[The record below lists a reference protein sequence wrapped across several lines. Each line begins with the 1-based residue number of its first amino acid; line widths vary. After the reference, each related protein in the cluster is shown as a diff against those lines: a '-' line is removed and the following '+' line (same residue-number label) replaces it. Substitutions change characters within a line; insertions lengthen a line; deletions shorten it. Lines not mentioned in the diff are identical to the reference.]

1 MRRLVGDTF
10 WSPVVTFRVLSVFR
24 LLAFVVPV
32 VVASCTPAPN
42 SPRQAER
49 FPLSTQSLAT
59 PAAEPIPIDFGAF
72 PDPPMRPLGAV
83 TIGLLL
89 PMSDARDNVRNLAS
103 DLFNAAQ
110 LAVFDAGQGEIVL
123 RLHDTKGTPEG
134 AAYAAKAAIA
144 AQADIL
150 VGPLF
155 STSVAAIAP
164 LLVGRNIPALA
175 FSNDRSA
182 RADQVWLLG
191 FMPEQN
197 IDRVVVET
205 ISQGLTRFGVL
216 VPEGRYGEAMLA
228 QVSARI
234 TRFGG
239 EVVQAESYPEDAK
252 GMFDPVR
259 RLAHFERRK
268 QAHADE
274 LARLTSEARRLA
286 PANTADAELFT
297 ALGSIAP
304 ELVSAHETLKRVE
317 TLGEIPYDVVFVP
330 EGGLALRKLAPLLP
344 YFDIDPKLVKFIGTG
359 LWDDPSL
366 SQEPPLHGGWYA
378 APDRK
383 LWAGYQSRYEL
394 LFARPAPRLSSI
406 AYDAVSLAARLAVM
420 NKSAPFARTL
430 LTDPNGFAGLD
441 GILRLTEDGLSERG
455 LAVQEITAKA
465 PRTVSP
471 APRSFVEHDRR
482 MRAALALAESLQDAM
497 PPEGAINR
505 VTQQ

>member
-1 MRRLVGDTF
+1 M
-10 WSPVVTFRVLSVFR
+10 TFRVLPVLK
-24 LLAFVVPV
+24 LLALMVPV
-32 VVASCTPAPN
+32 VAASCAPPPNN
-42 SPRQAER
+42 SRQAER
-49 FPLSTQSLAT
+49 FPLSTQSR
-59 PAAEPIPIDFGAF
+59 AALNVDPIPIDFAAF
-72 PDPPMRPLGAV
+72 PDPPTRPLGAV
-83 TIGLLL
+83 TISLLL
-89 PMSDARDNVRNLAS
+89 PMSDARDHVRRVAS

-110 LAVFDAGQGEIVL
+110 LAVFDAGQSNIVL
-123 RLHDTKGTPEG
+123 RLHDTNGTPDG

-155 STSVAAIAP
+155 STSVAAVAP
-164 LLVGRNIPALA
+164 LLAGRNIPALA
-175 FSNDRSA
+175 FSNDRA
-182 RADQVWLLG
+182 VRADHVWLLG

-216 VPEGRYGEAMLA
+216 VPEGPYGDAMLA
-228 QVSARI
+228 QVTARI

-239 EVVQAESYPEDAK
+239 EVVQSEAYPEDAK

-286 PANTADAELFT
+286 PANTQDAELFT
-297 ALGSIAP
+297 ALAAIAP

-378 APDRK
+378 APDRQ
-383 LWAGYQSRYEL
+383 LWDGYQSRYEQ
-394 LFARPAPRLSSI
+394 LFVRPAPRLSSI
-406 AYDAVSLAARLAVM
+406 AYDAVSLATRLAIM
-420 NKSAPFARTL
+420 NKSDPFARPL
-430 LTDPNGFAGLD
+430 LTDPNGFSGLD
-441 GILRLTEDGLSERG
+441 GILRLTQDGLSERG
-455 LAVQEITAKA
+455 LAVQEITAKS

-482 MRAALALAESLQDAM
+482 MRAALALAESLQEAAPLNTM
-497 PPEGAINR
+497 SLQTPPTENGAKPVIP
-505 VTQQ
+505 Q